1 LNRPATTPELQLLRQ
16 SAREALQ
23 SLYRGWPDDAWPDS
37 WAQNWHTLA
46 GLGVWSVLEPPDGSL
61 AAAAVIAEEFGR
73 ALYPGP
79 GPEALAATYVIDR
92 ADVAE
97 KLSAIAGGG
106 PAAVLASG
114 GSGGTVLDPMVQV
127 DSETPLVV
135 ASPDGLTVSAAAEAD
150 VSLVPSLDVSR
161 RIVEIRLRRPLVPVG
176 SSADTDLGGYGRA
189 ARQLLYCADTLGCV
203 DHVLER
209 TTEYAKQRTTFG
221 SPIGKYQAVAHRLV
235 NHAVTARQ
243 MRLALYAAVA
253 AFDDGAQDLQRRAAT
268 AETFFWGRGTDIISD
283 CIQLCGAI
291 GFTWEFGHHFYLRRA
306 TQNAS
311 LGGGAARPHARLAK
325 ESAW

>member
-1 LNRPATTPELQLLRQ
+1 LHRLATTPELQLLRQ
-16 SAREALQ
+16 SAREALR

-37 WAQNWHTLA
+37 WAQSWDMLA
-46 GLGVWSVLEPPDGSL
+46 GLGLWSVLEPPDGSL
-61 AAAAVIAEEFGR
+61 AAAAVITEELGR

-79 GPEALAATYVIDR
+79 GPEALAASYVVNRVD
-92 ADVAE
+92 DAE
-97 KLSAIAGGG
+97 KLSTIAGGG

-114 GSGGTVLDPMVQV
+114 GVVLDPMVQV
-127 DSETPLVV
+127 KSETLLVV
-135 ASPDGLTVSAAAEAD
+135 ALPDGLGVLAAADGD
-150 VSLVPSLDVSR
+150 VSVGPSLDVSR
-161 RIVEIRLRRPLVPVG
+161 RIVQIRLRTQPVPVA
-176 SSADTDLGGYGRA
+176 SCADTDLACYGRA

-203 DHVLER
+203 EHVLER
-209 TTEYAKQRTTFG
+209 TTEYAKQRTAFG

-235 NHAVTARQ
+235 DHAVNARQ
-243 MRLALYAAVA
+243 MRLSLYAAVA
-253 AFDDGAQDLQRRAAT
+253 AFDDGAHDLQLRAAT